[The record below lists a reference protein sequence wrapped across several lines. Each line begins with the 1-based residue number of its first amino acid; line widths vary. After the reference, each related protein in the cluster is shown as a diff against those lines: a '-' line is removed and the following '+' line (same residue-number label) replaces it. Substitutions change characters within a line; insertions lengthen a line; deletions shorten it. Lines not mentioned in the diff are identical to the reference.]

1 MKINDSHIQSK
12 LNVYQTAQP
21 KKDNLDGADSQKPD
35 VSRSRQDRVALTE
48 LGRSIADAQRAIN
61 DLPDIREPLVSRIRI
76 DLQAGSYVVNNSKAA
91 EGILRESM
99 VNQAAMA

>member
-12 LNVYQTAQP
+12 LNVYQTAQT
-21 KKDNLDGADSQKPD
+21 KKDNLDGADSKKPD

-61 DLPDIREPLVSRIRI
+61 NLPDIREPLVSRIRI
-76 DLQAGSYVVNNSKAA
+76 DLQAGNYVVNNSKAA